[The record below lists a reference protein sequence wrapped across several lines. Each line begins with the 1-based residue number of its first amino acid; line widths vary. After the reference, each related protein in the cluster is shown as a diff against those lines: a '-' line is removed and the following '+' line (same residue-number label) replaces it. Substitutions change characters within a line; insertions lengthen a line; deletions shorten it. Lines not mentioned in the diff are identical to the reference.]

1 MLPDSTRAA
10 AQARRRRWWAS
21 SVRHHLRGEPRAGA
35 VPAPPRA
42 PSGRIQA
49 TAPGSRSRRAR
60 PGSSSSWPACSC
72 LSDRQLVA
80 AALEDARAL
89 LLTARNSSAPSL
101 PAEGRTLHAR
111 LRPTP
116 TRRGLRT
123 IAPSGG
129 QQLMEDAC
137 VPPLLAMAT
146 NAKVIRLQLQY
157 APHMVTWRTKKMT
170 DE

>member
-72 LSDRQLVA
+72 LSDRQQVA

-116 TRRGLRT
+116 TRRGLRA
-123 IAPSGG
+123 IAPSARRTTTHGG
-129 QQLMEDAC
+129 
-137 VPPLLAMAT
+137 
-146 NAKVIRLQLQY
+146 RLRAAAPGDGHERKSNKIAIAVR
-157 APHMVTWRTKKMT
+157 APHGHMENKENDR
-170 DE
+170 